1 MKYKITIVMSQ
12 SEYEFIQEAKR
23 KRHLVEIESAI
34 NLLSKSG
41 NVKVEIIEDG

>member
-23 KRHLVEIESAI
+23 KRHLVEIENAI
-34 NLLSKSG
+34 DLLSRSG
-41 NVKVEIIEDG
+41 NVKIEAIEDG